1 MTADSHRKA
10 PILSPQ
16 TAQSADADAS
26 PRGWL
31 IVAALFLMLSII
43 ITARNSM
50 GLMMPFWKDD
60 MGWSYKFVSTA
71 NAAMLITMA
80 VIAPIVGSVIDR
92 IGSRLIYATGMT
104 VIGVVF
110 ILCSFMTEPWQL
122 IALFSIVGG
131 IAFAAMAPSLVSTT
145 VAQHFTG
152 RIGLATSIA
161 TSGSTGGQFALMPLL
176 ALLITMTSWRQSY
189 LLLGIAVLVT
199 AVIVFLL
206 IGKET
211 PRPRPAKGSPGTST
225 MLNTLKALSR
235 MPTFWLL
242 GSSFFICGFTT
253 AGVIKVHLIP
263 YAVSCGFPP
272 VQSASAYGVLSLFSL
287 IGMISYGWLSDRYH
301 RPMLLASCY
310 FVRALTF
317 IMLMYITDNTPLLF
331 AFAALFGIFDYAT
344 FPIVASLVAT
354 HIGRN
359 VMGITMGLIFALHS
373 LGGALGSFMGGWLFE
388 MFARYDWVWM
398 ASVGLALLASFLSI
412 MIRENREPQ
421 TLAPAQRA
429 AA

>member
-1 MTADSHRKA
+1 MPDSHRKA
-10 PILSPQ
+10 TILSPQ
-16 TAQSADADAS
+16 ATQSANTDTS

-110 ILCSFMTEPWQL
+110 ILCSLMTEPWQL

-176 ALLITMTSWRQSY
+176 ALLVTTTSWRQSY
-189 LLLGIAVLVT
+189 LLLGIAVLATSV
-199 AVIVFLL
+199 VVFLL

-211 PRPRPAKGSPGTST
+211 PRPRPAKESPGNPT
-225 MLNTLKALSR
+225 MLSTLKALSR
-235 MPTFWLL
+235 VRTFWLL
-242 GSSFFICGFTT
+242 GGGFFICGFTT

-272 VQSASAYGVLSLFSL
+272 VQSATAYGVLSLFSL

-317 IMLMYITDNTPLLF
+317 IMLMYITDNTSLLF

-373 LGGALGSFMGGWLFE
+373 IGGALGSFMGGWLFG
-388 MFARYDWVWM
+388 MFAQYDWVWM
-398 ASVGLALLASFLSI
+398 ASVGLALFAALLSTLV
-412 MIRENREPQ
+412 RENREPQ
-421 TLAPAQRA
+421 TLRSADASTT
-429 AA
+429 

>member
-1 MTADSHRKA
+1 MTDNFPLKAQNLPPQPAQTTDDSATRK
-10 PILSPQ
+10 
-16 TAQSADADAS
+16 
-26 PRGWL
+26 GWL

-71 NAAMLITMA
+71 SAAMLITMA

-92 IGSRLIYATGMT
+92 LGSRMIYATGMT
-104 VIGVVF
+104 VIGIVF

-122 IALFSIVGG
+122 IALFSLVGG
-131 IAFAAMAPSLVSTT
+131 AAFAAMAPSLVSTT
-145 VAQHFTG
+145 IAQHFTG

-176 ALLITMTSWRQSY
+176 AFLVTLTSWRQSY
-189 LLLGIAVLVT
+189 LMLGIAVLVT
-199 AVIVFLL
+199 AVVVFLL
-206 IGKET
+206 IGKEA
-211 PRPRPAKGSPGTST
+211 PRPRPAKGSPGAST
-225 MLNTLKALSR
+225 MLSTLSALR
-235 MPTFWLL
+235 RVPTFWLL
-242 GSSFFICGFTT
+242 GSGFFICGFTT

-272 VQSASAYGVLSLFSL
+272 VQSATAYGVLSLFSL
-287 IGMISYGWLSDRYH
+287 IGMICYGWLSDRYH
-301 RPMLLASCY
+301 RPALLASCY

-317 IMLMYITDNTPLLF
+317 IMLMYIAGNTPLLF

-373 LGGALGSFMGGWLFE
+373 IGGALGSFMGGWLFE
-388 MFARYDWVWM
+388 LFARYDWVWVV
-398 ASVGLALLASFLSI
+398 SVALALLAGFLSI
-412 MIRENREPQ
+412 LIRENREAQ
-421 TLAPAQRA
+421 TLNTARTTPA
-429 AA
+429 

>member
-1 MTADSHRKA
+1 MPDSHRKA
-10 PILSPQ
+10 TILSPQ
-16 TAQSADADAS
+16 ATQSANTDTS

-110 ILCSFMTEPWQL
+110 ILCSLMTEPWQL

-176 ALLITMTSWRQSY
+176 ALLVTTTSWRQSY
-189 LLLGIAVLVT
+189 LLLGIAVLATSV
-199 AVIVFLL
+199 VVFLL

-211 PRPRPAKGSPGTST
+211 PRPRPAKESPGNPT
-225 MLNTLKALSR
+225 MLSTLKALSR
-235 MPTFWLL
+235 VRTFWLL
-242 GSSFFICGFTT
+242 GGGFFICGFTT

-272 VQSASAYGVLSLFSL
+272 VQSATAYGVLSLFSL

-317 IMLMYITDNTPLLF
+317 IMLMYITDNTSLLF
-331 AFAALFGIFDYAT
+331 AFAAMFGIFDYAT

-373 LGGALGSFMGGWLFE
+373 IGGALGSFMGGWLFG
-388 MFARYDWVWM
+388 MFAQYDWVWM
-398 ASVGLALLASFLSI
+398 ASVGLALFAALLSTLV
-412 MIRENREPQ
+412 RENREPQ
-421 TLAPAQRA
+421 TLRSADASTT
-429 AA
+429 

>member
-1 MTADSHRKA
+1 
-10 PILSPQ
+10 
-16 TAQSADADAS
+16 
-26 PRGWL
+26 
-31 IVAALFLMLSII
+31 
-43 ITARNSM
+43 
-50 GLMMPFWKDD
+50 
-60 MGWSYKFVSTA
+60 
-71 NAAMLITMA
+71 
-80 VIAPIVGSVIDR
+80 
-92 IGSRLIYATGMT
+92 
-104 VIGVVF
+104 
-110 ILCSFMTEPWQL
+110 
-122 IALFSIVGG
+122 
-131 IAFAAMAPSLVSTT
+131 
-145 VAQHFTG
+145 
-152 RIGLATSIA
+152 
-161 TSGSTGGQFALMPLL
+161 
-176 ALLITMTSWRQSY
+176 
-189 LLLGIAVLVT
+189 
-199 AVIVFLL
+199 
-206 IGKET
+206 
-211 PRPRPAKGSPGTST
+211 
-225 MLNTLKALSR
+225 
-235 MPTFWLL
+235 
-242 GSSFFICGFTT
+242 
-253 AGVIKVHLIP
+253 
-263 YAVSCGFPP
+263 VSCGFPP
-272 VQSASAYGVLSLFSL
+272 VQSATAYGVLSLFSL

-429 AA
+429 A

>member
-1 MTADSHRKA
+1 
-10 PILSPQ
+10 
-16 TAQSADADAS
+16 
-26 PRGWL
+26 
-31 IVAALFLMLSII
+31 
-43 ITARNSM
+43 
-50 GLMMPFWKDD
+50 
-60 MGWSYKFVSTA
+60 
-71 NAAMLITMA
+71 
-80 VIAPIVGSVIDR
+80 
-92 IGSRLIYATGMT
+92 
-104 VIGVVF
+104 
-110 ILCSFMTEPWQL
+110 
-122 IALFSIVGG
+122 
-131 IAFAAMAPSLVSTT
+131 VSTT

-199 AVIVFLL
+199 AVVVFLL

-211 PRPRPAKGSPGTST
+211 PRPCPAKGPPGTST
-225 MLNTLKALSR
+225 MLNNLKALSR

-272 VQSASAYGVLSLFSL
+272 VQSATAYGVLSLFSL

-429 AA
+429 A

>member
-1 MTADSHRKA
+1 MLKA
-10 PILSPQ
+10 PELPPIS
-16 TAQSADADAS
+16 AQSTEDSAS

-71 NAAMLITMA
+71 SAAMLIMMA
-80 VIAPIVGSVIDR
+80 VIAPVVGSVIDR
-92 IGSRLIYATGMT
+92 LGSRMIYATGMT

-122 IALFSIVGG
+122 IALFSIIGG
-131 IAFAAMAPSLVSTT
+131 AAFAAMAPSLVSPT

-176 ALLITMTSWRQSY
+176 AFLITVTSWRQSY
-189 LLLGIAVLVT
+189 FILGIAVLVT
-199 AVIVFLL
+199 AVVVFLL
-206 IGKET
+206 IGREA
-211 PRPRPAKGSPGTST
+211 PRPRPAKGSPGAST
-225 MLNTLKALSR
+225 MLSTLRALIR
-235 MPTFWLL
+235 VPTFWLL

-272 VQSASAYGVLSLFSL
+272 VQSATAYGVLSLFSL

-317 IMLMYITDNTPLLF
+317 IMLMYIAGNTPLLF
-331 AFAALFGIFDYAT
+331 IFAALFGIFDYAT

-373 LGGALGSFMGGWLFE
+373 IGGALGSFMGGWLFE
-388 MFARYDWVWM
+388 AFARYDWVWM
-398 ASVGLALLASFLSI
+398 VSVLLAFFAAFLSI
-412 MIRENREPQ
+412 LIKENRAPQ
-421 TLAPAQRA
+421 TLHAATPRA
-429 AA
+429 A

>member
-1 MTADSHRKA
+1 MPPQPSQTADA
-10 PILSPQ
+10 P
-16 TAQSADADAS
+16 AS

-71 NAAMLITMA
+71 SAAMLIMMA
-80 VIAPIVGSVIDR
+80 IIAPIVGSVIDR
-92 IGSRLIYATGMT
+92 IGSRMIYATGMT

-122 IALFSIVGG
+122 IALFSVVGG
-131 IAFAAMAPSLVSTT
+131 AAFAAMAPSLVSTT

-176 ALLITMTSWRQSY
+176 AFLITVTSWRQSY
-189 LLLGIAVLVT
+189 LILGITVLVT
-199 AVIVFLL
+199 AVVVFLL
-206 IGKET
+206 IGKEA

-225 MLNTLKALSR
+225 MLSTLGALVR
-235 MPTFWLL
+235 VRTFWLL

-272 VQSASAYGVLSLFSL
+272 VQSATAYGVLSLFSL
-287 IGMISYGWLSDRYH
+287 IGMICYGWLSDRYH

-317 IMLMYITDNTPLLF
+317 IMLMYITDNTVLLF

-388 MFARYDWVWM
+388 AFARYDWVWVV
-398 ASVGLALLASFLSI
+398 SVLLAFFAAFLSI
-412 MIRENREPQ
+412 LIKENREPQ
-421 TLAPAQRA
+421 KLQGRNTVSA
-429 AA
+429 

>member
-1 MTADSHRKA
+1 MAAEFHRKA
-10 PILSPQ
+10 PVLPSQTPQ
-16 TAQSADADAS
+16 GADTDAS

-60 MGWSYKFVSTA
+60 LGWSYKFVATA
-71 NAAMLITMA
+71 SAAMLITMA
-80 VIAPIVGSVIDR
+80 VIAPIIGSVIDR
-92 IGSRLIYATGMT
+92 IGSRMIYATGMT
-104 VIGVVF
+104 VIGIVF
-110 ILCSFMTEPWQL
+110 ILCSFMTAPWQL
-122 IALFSIVGG
+122 IALFSLIGG
-131 IAFAAMAPSLVSTT
+131 AAFAAMAPSLVSTT
-145 VAQHFTG
+145 IAQHFTG

-176 ALLITMTSWRQSY
+176 AFLITVTSWRQSY
-189 LLLGIAVLVT
+189 LILGIAVLVT
-199 AVIVFLL
+199 AVAVFLL
-206 IGKET
+206 IGREA
-211 PRPRPAKGSPGTST
+211 PRERPAKGTSGTST
-225 MLNTLKALSR
+225 IFSTLGALCR

-242 GSSFFICGFTT
+242 GGGFFICGFTT

-272 VQSASAYGVLSLFSL
+272 VQSATAYGVLSLFSL

-317 IMLMYITDNTPLLF
+317 IMLMYIAGNTPLLF

-373 LGGALGSFMGGWLFE
+373 IGGALGSFMGGWLFE
-388 MFARYDWVWM
+388 MFARYDWVWTV
-398 ASVGLALLASFLSI
+398 SVFLALLAALLSI
-412 MIRENREPQ
+412 LIRENREPQ
-421 TLAPAQRA
+421 TLNTARPA